1 LTQKEVRKMAENVYY
16 AILDHCYLAKYM
28 NLESK
33 NIDTVISNVETL
45 LTEMK
50 GWRNANVEFFT
61 RVENTGKYESLILY
75 THDQKMADRV
85 FKSGYYKTTTEDF
98 LNTTSNSSKESNIL
112 ENKRVK
118 MNETLNLIFKSIAGP
133 TFQGEHLLADPEAD
147 LSDTL
152 LSDLEEIGLSTIER
166 EAIQEN
172 EVEPLPED
180 LFDDLSDEDDQVER

>member
-1 LTQKEVRKMAENVYY
+1 MAENVYY

-33 NIDTVISNVETL
+33 NIHTVISNIETL
-45 LTEMK
+45 LAEMK
-50 GWRNANVEFFT
+50 GWRNANVEFVT

-75 THDQKMADRV
+75 THNQKMADRV

-98 LNTTSNSSKESNIL
+98 LNTISSSSKESNIL

-133 TFQGEHLLADPEAD
+133 TFQRERLLTDPEAD

>member
-1 LTQKEVRKMAENVYY
+1 MVENVYY
-16 AILDHCYLAKYM
+16 TLLDYCYLARHM

-33 NIDTVISNVETL
+33 NLNTVISNVEAL

-50 GWRNANVEFFT
+50 AWRDANVELIA
-61 RVENTGKYESLILY
+61 REENSGKSQSFIFY
-75 THDQKMADRV
+75 THDQKVADRV
-85 FKSGYYKTTTEDF
+85 FKNGYKKTTTEDL
-98 LNTTSNSSKESNIL
+98 LNTTSNDSKENNLL
-112 ENKRVK
+112 EHKRVR
-118 MNETLNLIFKSIAGP
+118 MNATLTAIFKTIVSP
-133 TFQGEHLLADPEAD
+133 SFEEDRLLVKPEED

-180 LFDDLSDEDDQVER
+180 LFDDLSDGDDQAASN

>member
-1 LTQKEVRKMAENVYY
+1 MAENLYY
-16 AILDHCYLAKYM
+16 TILDYCYLAKYM

-33 NIDTVISNVETL
+33 NIDTIISNVETL

-50 GWRNANVEFFT
+50 AWRNANVEFVT
-61 RVENTGKYESLILY
+61 REENTGKYNSLILY

-98 LNTTSNSSKESNIL
+98 LNTISSSSKENNIL
-112 ENKRVK
+112 ENTRVK
-118 MNETLNLIFKSIAGP
+118 MNQTLNLIFQSIPGP
-133 TFQGEHLLADPEAD
+133 TFQEERLLTEPEAD

-180 LFDDLSDEDDQVER
+180 LFDDLSDEDDQVEG